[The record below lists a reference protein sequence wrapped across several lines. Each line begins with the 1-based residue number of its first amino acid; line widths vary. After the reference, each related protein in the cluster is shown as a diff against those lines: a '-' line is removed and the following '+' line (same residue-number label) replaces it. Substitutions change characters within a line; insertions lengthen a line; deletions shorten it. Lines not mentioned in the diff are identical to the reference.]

1 MFELAVEEPNCSFDP
16 AVYESGSLPR
26 CAVKHRRLIGLTM
39 MGIYL
44 LFANVMLL
52 NILIAMFRY
61 PMLRIYCLPRQ
72 INYELRPYKNYLIL
86 MTANLTINIVLIMT
100 AMSTIMIFM
109 SNC

>member
-61 PMLRIYCLPRQ
+61 PMLRRYCLSRQ
-72 INYELRPYKNYLIL
+72 INYELRPYKND
-86 MTANLTINIVLIMT
+86 
-100 AMSTIMIFM
+100 S
-109 SNC
+109 